1 MSSLGL
7 LGEYGS
13 GSSGSDDEATGTANT
28 EESLSTRVCS
38 GKDGTEH
45 SYFNA
50 DDIDSAS
57 DTSSS
62 EDSPSSCPVDSP
74 LAPDAPNSKPLPLP
88 QLDDI
93 HCGVV
98 KAQPGSVF
106 SNPYKEA
113 EETKLLV
120 LKQHVALGPAE
131 VPVDKTKNERVFR
144 GKRQRRQGDRE
155 ETGSFDKYD
164 SSIKRGK
171 MNRPKSGIAPGL
183 VPPQKYMKLHQR
195 QQEKERPWTV
205 KRSSN

>member
-13 GSSGSDDEATGTANT
+13 GSSGSDDEAAGTANT
-28 EESLSTRVCS
+28 EESLSNRACS
-38 GKDGTEH
+38 SKVGIEH

-57 DTSSS
+57 DTGSS
-62 EDSPSSCPVDSP
+62 EYSLSPGPVDSP
-74 LAPDAPNSKPLPLP
+74 LAPDAANSKPLPLP

-93 HCGVV
+93 HCGII
-98 KAQPGSVF
+98 KAEPGSVF
-106 SNPYKEA
+106 SNPFKEA
-113 EETKLLV
+113 EETKLLA

-131 VPVDKTKNERVFR
+131 VPVDKTKNERSFR
-144 GKRQRRQGDRE
+144 GKRRRRQGDQE

-171 MNRPKSGIAPGL
+171 MNRPKSGVAPGL

>member
-13 GSSGSDDEATGTANT
+13 GSSGSEDEPTGTADT
-28 EESLSTRVCS
+28 VGSLSTKS
-38 GKDGTEH
+38 SKTKH

-50 DDIDSAS
+50 DDIDSTS
-57 DTSSS
+57 ETGSSENSSS
-62 EDSPSSCPVDSP
+62 SGHVDSP
-74 LAPDAPNSKPLPLP
+74 MAPDASNTKPLPLP

-93 HCGVV
+93 HSGVV

-113 EETKLLV
+113 EETKLSV

-131 VPVDKTKNERVFR
+131 VAVDKTKNERGFR
-144 GKRQRRQGDRE
+144 GKRPRRQRDQE

-171 MNRPKSGIAPGL
+171 VNRPKSGVAPGL

-205 KRSSN
+205 RRSSN